1 MTEDKSGA
9 GGRDTPQANIAE
21 SLALG
26 AEAAHGRLDPRAA
39 AFLEKQSVLTDLQ
52 IEDLKREDRLR
63 HWSLRVRHISDVLK
77 LSFELA
83 LALIFTAIVF
93 IIGAAIRSAADDNG
107 VVIESFSVPPDLAA
121 KGLTG
126 DVIATK
132 VLDRLSAMQAQT
144 NSRRAASS
152 YANNWGEN
160 IKVQIPD
167 TGVSVGELNR
177 FLHEWLG
184 NQTHITGE
192 IYRSANGIAITARA
206 GSVASPSFT
215 GSEDNLDK
223 LIQQAAEA
231 VYRTT
236 QPYRYAIWLA
246 DHNRAAEAGA
256 VLQNVAR
263 TGSIHERAWAYL
275 GLGVQMQA
283 QGDYAGSSA
292 MMRQA
297 IALEPDLLL
306 AYDNLAGDEGSLQ
319 HDEQS
324 VAIVRE
330 ALADAERGGGHDLNP
345 ADVHVAN
352 LLDKLNL
359 AFSLGDYIAA
369 RAFSRQ
375 VLSVPDLNSWE
386 NARLSDLDAC
396 GAMHDYACVR
406 RGWAELPPPANPSV
420 ELNRNANLQ
429 GTYAVMGH
437 WTESLAVAP
446 TVTAELAKLGKLG
459 AFFTVRSVDP
469 TVAMADAELGDIRG
483 AHATIDRTPLDCV
496 TCLRV
501 RGLIDALERRWS
513 GAAYW
518 YQRTVSAAPSPPF
531 AYADWGA
538 MLMMKGD
545 VESAIAKFKEANSR
559 APHFADP
566 LEMWGEALM
575 QKNRSDLALEKFE
588 EANRYAPNWGRLHL
602 KWGEA
607 LFYAGRGD
615 EARKQFV
622 IASGLDLSQSDKSA
636 LHGWTTGK
644 N

>member
-1 MTEDKSGA
+1 MTEDESGA
-9 GGRDTPQANIAE
+9 AGRGSPSIAE

-121 KGLTG
+121 KGLSG

-132 VLDRLSAMQAQT
+132 VLDRLSAMQFQT

-184 NQTHITGE
+184 SQTHITGE

-206 GSVASPSFT
+206 GNVASPSFT

-283 QGDYAGSSA
+283 QGDYAGSAA
-292 MMRQA
+292 MMRRA
-297 IALEPDLLL
+297 IALDPDLLL

-324 VAIVRE
+324 IAIVRE
-330 ALADAERGGGHDLNP
+330 ALAGRRTRWRTRSE
-345 ADVHVAN
+345 
-352 LLDKLNL
+352 
-359 AFSLGDYIAA
+359 
-369 RAFSRQ
+369 SR
-375 VLSVPDLNSWE
+375 
-386 NARLSDLDAC
+386 RCAC
-396 GAMHDYACVR
+396 GQPAGQAQSGVQSR
-406 RGWAELPPPANPSV
+406 RLRRRARILPAGSF
-420 ELNRNANLQ
+420 RSRSQ
-429 GTYAVMGH
+429 Q
-437 WTESLAVAP
+437 
-446 TVTAELAKLGKLG
+446 LGKR
-459 AFFTVRSVDP
+459 APR
-469 TVAMADAELGDIRG
+469 AIW
-483 AHATIDRTPLDCV
+483 TP
-496 TCLRV
+496 
-501 RGLIDALERRWS
+501 
-513 GAAYW
+513 
-518 YQRTVSAAPSPPF
+518 AAPSTITP
-531 AYADWGA
+531 ACAAVGQ
-538 MLMMKGD
+538 
-545 VESAIAKFKEANSR
+545 NSLLR
-559 APHFADP
+559 
-566 LEMWGEALM
+566 
-575 QKNRSDLALEKFE
+575 QT
-588 EANRYAPNWGRLHL
+588 
-602 KWGEA
+602 
-607 LFYAGRGD
+607 
-615 EARKQFV
+615 Q
-622 IASGLDLSQSDKSA
+622 AS
-636 LHGWTTGK
+636 

>member
-1 MTEDKSGA
+1 MADEIESDKSG
-9 GGRDTPQANIAE
+9 GGNAADAAMA
-21 SLALG
+21 LALG
-26 AEAAHGRLDPRAA
+26 QHGALDPRAA
-39 AFLEKQSVLTDLQ
+39 AYLEKQSALTDLQ

-93 IIGAAIRSAADDNG
+93 IIGAAIRSAAEDNG

-144 NSRRAASS
+144 SSRRAASS

-192 IYRSANGIAITARA
+192 IYRTGKGVAITARA

-223 LIQQAAEA
+223 LIQRAAEA

-246 DHNRAAEAGA
+246 DHNRATEAVA
-256 VLQNVAR
+256 ALQNVAR

-275 GLGVQMQA
+275 GLGVQMQS
-283 QGDYAGSSA
+283 QGDYAGSAA

-297 IALEPDLLL
+297 IALDPDLLL

-324 VAIVRE
+324 IAIVRE

-359 AFSLGDYIAA
+359 AFGLGDYVAA
-369 RAFSRQ
+369 RAFARQ

-406 RGWAELPPPANPSV
+406 RSWAELPPPANPSV

-437 WTESLAVAP
+437 WTEALAIAP
-446 TVTAELAKLGKLG
+446 TVTVELAKLGKLG
-459 AFFTVRSVDP
+459 EFFTVRSVDP
-469 TVAMADAELGDIRG
+469 IVAMADAELGDVRG
-483 AHATIDRTPLDCV
+483 AHAKIDRTPLDCV

-501 RGLIDALERRWS
+501 RGRIDALEGRWS

-518 YQRTVSAAPSPPF
+518 YRRTVSAAPSPPF

-545 VESAIAKFKEANSR
+545 LEGATAEFKEANSR

-575 QKNRSDLALEKFE
+575 RKSRSDLALAKFE
-588 EANRYAPNWGRLHL
+588 DANKYAPNWGRLHL

-607 LFYAGRGD
+607 LGYVGRRNEAGAQYRTASTLALSAAD
-615 EARKQFV
+615 KAELAR
-622 IASGLDLSQSDKSA
+622 DMR
-636 LHGWTTGK
+636 
-644 N
+644 

>member
-1 MTEDKSGA
+1 MTEDESGA
-9 GGRDTPQANIAE
+9 AGRGSPSIAE
-21 SLALG
+21 NLALG
-26 AEAAHGRLDPRAA
+26 ADAAHGRLDPRAA

-77 LSFELA
+77 LAFELA

-93 IIGAAIRSAADDNG
+93 IIGAAIRSAAEDNG

-121 KGLTG
+121 RGLTG

-132 VLDRLSAMQAQT
+132 VLDRLSAMQFQT

-192 IYRSANGIAITARA
+192 IYRTANGIAITARA
-206 GSVASPSFT
+206 GNVASPSFT

-263 TGSIHERAWAYL
+263 TGSTHERAWAYL
-275 GLGVQMQA
+275 GLGVQMQS
-283 QGDYAGSSA
+283 QGNYADSAA
-292 MMRQA
+292 MMRRA
-297 IALEPDLLL
+297 IALDPDLLL

-324 VAIVRE
+324 IAIVRQ

-359 AFSLGDYIAA
+359 AFSLGDYVAA

-396 GAMHDYACVR
+396 GATHDYACVR
-406 RGWAELPPPANPSV
+406 RSWAELPPPANPSI

-429 GTYAVMGH
+429 QTYAVMGH
-437 WTESLAVAP
+437 WTESLAVAS

-459 AFFTVRSVDP
+459 EFFIVRSVYP
-469 TVAMADAELGDIRG
+469 VTAMVDAELGDVPG
-483 AHATIDRTPLDCV
+483 AHLKIDRTPLDCAS
-496 TCLRV
+496 CLRV
-501 RGLIDALERRWS
+501 RGRIDTLERRWS

-518 YQRTVSAAPSPPF
+518 YQRTVSTAPSPPF
-531 AYADWGA
+531 AYVDWGA

-545 VESAIAKFKEANSR
+545 LESAIAKFRDANSR

-566 LEMWGEALM
+566 LEMWGEALV
-575 QKNRSDLALEKFE
+575 QKNRSDLALAKFE
-588 EANRYAPNWGRLHL
+588 EANKYAPNWGHLHL

-607 LFYAGRGD
+607 VAYAGKKD
-615 EARKQFV
+615 DAKEQFALAAQLDMSAADHAELRRV
-622 IASGLDLSQSDKSA
+622 SGA
-636 LHGWTTGK
+636 AH
-644 N
+644 